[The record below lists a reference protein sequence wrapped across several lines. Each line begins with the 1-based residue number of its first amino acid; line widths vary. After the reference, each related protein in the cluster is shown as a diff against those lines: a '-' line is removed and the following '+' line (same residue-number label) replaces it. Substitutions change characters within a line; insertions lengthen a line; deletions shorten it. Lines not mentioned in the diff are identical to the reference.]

1 MEGNFPDASFWD
13 LDACVNKQE
22 DLIIDN
28 AAFDVAIVGGGI
40 LGCSVA
46 RVLRNEAPHLRCVVI
61 ERGQRPLGAST
72 RNAGFAC
79 FGSVGEIIED
89 INSMGAVAA
98 KQLVERRIDGLR
110 RLRNHVADQD
120 IGFQLAGGNEIFL
133 NDDPSLERINEVN
146 QLLAPLFP
154 TSPFELRDDLIATYG
169 LSAKVKHLIH
179 TPYEGML
186 HSGKLLNN
194 LQHENVITG
203 TVTAIDVNNS
213 DYHTLKVT
221 STAASPYGNADLSIH
236 AKKVVIATNAWL
248 SELVPTLE
256 VVPARGQ
263 VLVTKPI
270 DGLALHGTFHMNAGY
285 VYFRNVGQ
293 RVLLGGGRNLA
304 FETERTTHMITTETI
319 QQYLD
324 ELLSTIIVPERSAEV
339 DMRWAGVMAFT
350 KNKQPM
356 VVEVD
361 AGVVAAVTCNGM
373 GVALASRTAADVAAV
388 VLHNV
393 SST

>member
-1 MEGNFPDASFWD
+1 MEGNFSNASFWD
-13 LDACVNKQE
+13 LDACINKQE

-46 RVLRNEAPHLRCVVI
+46 RVLRSKAPHLRCVVI

-79 FGSVGEIIED
+79 FGSVGEIVED
-89 INSMGAVAA
+89 INNMGAAAA
-98 KQLVERRIDGLR
+98 KQLVERRVDGLH

-120 IGFQLAGGNEIFL
+120 MGFQLTGGNEIFL
-133 NDDPSLERINEVN
+133 NDDPALERINEVN
-146 QLLAPLFP
+146 QLLAPVFP
-154 TSPFELRDDLIATYG
+154 TPPFELRDDLIATYG
-169 LSAKVKHLIH
+169 LSAKIKHLIH

-194 LQHENVITG
+194 LQHENVFTG
-203 TVTAIDVNNS
+203 TVTAIDANNNG
-213 DYHTLKVT
+213 YHTLTVT
-221 STAASPYGNADLSIH
+221 STTSHHGNADLSIR
-236 AKKVVIATNAWL
+236 AKNVVIATNAWL
-248 SELVPTLE
+248 SELVPTLD

-270 DGLALHGTFHMNAGY
+270 DGLQLHGTFHMNAGY

-304 FETERTTHMITTETI
+304 FEVERTTHMATTEKI
-319 QQYLD
+319 QRYLD
-324 ELLSTIIVPERSAEV
+324 ELLTTIIVPDRSVEI

-350 KNKQPM
+350 HNKQPM

-361 AGVVAAVTCNGM
+361 TGVVAAVTCNGM